1 VFNGLTEI
9 RSEYDLLHL
18 YSKDL
23 VLIVK

>member
-1 VFNGLTEI
+1 VFIGLTEI

-18 YSKDL
+18 YFKDL